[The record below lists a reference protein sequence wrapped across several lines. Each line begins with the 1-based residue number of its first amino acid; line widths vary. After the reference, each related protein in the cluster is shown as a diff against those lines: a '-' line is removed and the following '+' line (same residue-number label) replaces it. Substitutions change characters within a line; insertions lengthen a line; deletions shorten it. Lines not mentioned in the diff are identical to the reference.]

1 MPLVAAEANQMLTT
15 EATRLAY
22 LSIHTADPGTTGVN
36 ESTGPS
42 YSRKALTG
50 QWGTAS
56 GGSISAAQQTFTPN
70 DASSTT
76 YAYGGYWSAATGGT
90 FLGSFQFSA
99 SKTLATG
106 DSIKVTP
113 TLSETLS

>member
-15 EATRLAY
+15 ETTRLAY
-22 LSIHTADPGTTGVN
+22 LSIHTADPSTTGAN
-36 ESTGPS
+36 EAVGGS
-42 YSRKALTG
+42 YARAALTG

-70 DASSTT
+70 AGT
-76 YAYGGYWSAATGGT
+76 YGFGGYWTAASGGT
-90 FLGSFQFSA
+90 FLGSFTFSA

-106 DSIKVTP
+106 DTLKVTP
-113 TLSETLS
+113 TLTETLS